1 MYVIV
6 GLGNPGKKYA
16 DTRHNVGF
24 NVIDMLAEK
33 LDVKVDKLKYKS
45 LNGEARYKG
54 EKIILVKPQTFMNLS
69 GQSVV
74 EIVNYF
80 DVPMEKLIVI
90 YDDIDTE
97 IGKIRI
103 RKKGS
108 SGSHNG
114 MKNIIYL
121 MGKDNFPRVRIGVGK
136 PVNMDLA
143 DYVLSRFGKDE
154 VVDAV
159 KGLEKARDSIFEII
173 DTDIDKAMNKF
184 NG

>member
-6 GLGNPGKKYA
+6 GLGNPGRKYDA
-16 DTRHNVGF
+16 TRHNVGF
-24 NVIDMLAEK
+24 NVIDMLSEK
-33 LDVKVDKLKYKS
+33 LDIKVDKLKYKS
-45 LNGEARYKG
+45 LNGEGRYKG
-54 EKIILVKPQTFMNLS
+54 EKIVLVKPQTFMNLS

-74 EIVNYF
+74 GIVNYF

-97 IGKIRI
+97 LGKIRI

-121 MGKDNFPRVRIGVGK
+121 LGKDDFPRVRIGVGK
-136 PVNMDLA
+136 PVNMNLA
-143 DYVLSRFGKDE
+143 DYVLSRFKKEEMID
-154 VVDAV
+154 VIN
-159 KGLEKARDSIFEII
+159 GLEKARDSIIEIL